1 MDATC
6 ADEQARYLAGETS
19 AADHVG
25 QCDRCAPELAGLDV
39 TRAVLADDAVW
50 LQPSADL
57 ETRIMSSVRPTPRAA
72 HRRWSANR
80 WLLAA
85 AAFVLGILAAFAVQ
99 QAFRGGGPAA
109 QTHLALHATGLAPAA
124 NATADLRDMPGGLR
138 IQLDVHGL
146 GRAPRGYFYQAWLK
160 GPRGAVPIGT
170 FHTGTQDIVLW
181 SGVPLDR
188 YPTMTVTLER
198 EDGNPA
204 SSGRVLL
211 TSAPR

>member
-6 ADEQARYLAGETS
+6 ADEQARYLAGETT
-19 AADHVG
+19 AGDHIAE
-25 QCDRCAPELAGLDV
+25 CDRCAPELAGLDA

-50 LQPSADL
+50 LEPSADL
-57 ETRIMSSVRPTPRAA
+57 ESRIMTSIGRAPA
-72 HRRWSANR
+72 RRRRVFSANR

-99 QAFRGGGPAA
+99 QAVRSGGPSA
-109 QTHLALHATGLAPAA
+109 QAHLALHATALAPAA
-124 NATADLRDMPGGLR
+124 KATAELRNMPGGLR
-138 IQLDVHGL
+138 IELDVHGL
-146 GRAPRGYFYQAWLK
+146 GHAPRGYFYQAWLK

-181 SGVPLDR
+181 SGVPLDA
-188 YPTMTVTLER
+188 YPTMTVTLEP

-204 SSGRVLL
+204 SSGKVLL